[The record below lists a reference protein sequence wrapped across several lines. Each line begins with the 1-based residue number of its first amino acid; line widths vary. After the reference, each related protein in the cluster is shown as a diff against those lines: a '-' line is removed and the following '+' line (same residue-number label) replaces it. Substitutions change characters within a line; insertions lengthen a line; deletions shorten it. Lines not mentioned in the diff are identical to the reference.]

1 MLALTRIGTR
11 LSLVHSGYIAGS
23 GDGIVTVQGK
33 PDSRKIW
40 LLNAKTMAV
49 EQVVTSPSNG
59 HYIFMGLDL
68 EKKYLVMV
76 RDYKKESEPFCWD
89 NVKPADDLTI
99 AEQQSLW
106 QSWQNNTSYPT
117 QPSKTYPLPLTRR
130 NNTNGHY
137 SDNNF
142 SSFLEGCSDSDIID
156 VTLQFSNTSIRESIN
171 GIYTINNINIDD
183 LKSMTYNN
191 KTENFDLLYYS
202 NKTPGYITGSVNN
215 SCDGTDFKI
224 RVYREDGFFIGDYD
238 IAENGSYEIPNL
250 NVHSSYDVLLYD
262 LNLAVETQVN
272 SRRIPTAYSVT
283 E

>member
-1 MLALTRIGTR
+1 MEVIAKTYTT
-11 LSLVHSGYIAGS
+11 LSLAHSGYIAGS
-23 GDGIVTVQGK
+23 ADGIVTVHGS
-33 PDSRKIW
+33 PASRKIW
-40 LLNAKTMAV
+40 LIDAETMEV
-49 EQVVTSPSNG
+49 KHIVTSLKNG
-59 HYIFMGLDL
+59 HYMFLGLDYTK
-68 EKKYLVMV
+68 EYMVIV
-76 RDYKKESEPFCWD
+76 RDHKKEYAPFAWD
-89 NVKPADDLTI
+89 YVKPVDDLTV
-99 AEQQSLW
+99 AEQQALW
-106 QSWQNNTSYPT
+106 QSWQTNTSYPT
-117 QPSKTYPLPLTRR
+117 QLSKTYPLPLTKR

-142 SSFLEGCSDSDIID
+142 SSFLEGYSDSDIID

-171 GIYTINNINIDD
+171 GVYTINNININD
-183 LKSMTYNN
+183 LKSITYNN
-191 KTENFDLLYYS
+191 KTENFDINYHT
-202 NKTPGYITGSVNN
+202 NMKPGYITGSVNN

-238 IAENGSYEIPNL
+238 IAENGTYEIPNL